1 MAIRRSPI
9 PLALLAGTVAAALS
23 YKDPSPTSV
32 ALQAARVKTTSTGSP
47 PPSGLLYCPQ
57 TYDSVSQVI
66 GRAGGFIT
74 VGAHTLYVDS
84 LVLLD
89 TVTITAVAPADTVRL
104 VRFQPNGLLFP
115 DNRLDGWGGG
125 AFLVTS
131 YKDCGALGAGSV
143 RIAQVDDALGIL
155 TYLTTYTQSKKNWWS
170 QGQQSVTGLLSHFS
184 NYAVAW

>member
-1 MAIRRSPI
+1 MDPEDCMAIRRSPI

-23 YKDPSPTSV
+23 CKDPSPTSV

-89 TVTITAVAPADTVRL
+89 TVTITDAAP
-104 VRFQPNGLLFP
+104 PP
-115 DNRLDGWGGG
+115 P
-125 AFLVTS
+125 VTS
-131 YKDCGALGAGSV
+131 AGVQTTAL
-143 RIAQVDDALGIL
+143 L
-155 TYLTTYTQSKKNWWS
+155 
-170 QGQQSVTGLLSHFS
+170 
-184 NYAVAW
+184 